1 MKRRIHIFQQE
12 FGIDGRYFVGRIERD
27 REDNYYVVIYGYD
40 FHLCDVPLKEM
51 LYTGLNVE
59 EDYISAM
66 EDLIEDIISE
76 ITCKE

>member
-1 MKRRIHIFQQE
+1 
-12 FGIDGRYFVGRIERD
+12 
-27 REDNYYVVIYGYD
+27 
-40 FHLCDVPLKEM
+40 M

-76 ITCKE
+76 IACKE